1 MKEVRALYDV
11 RCVRC
16 RGRAVAHMAPS
27 GRKGTYREVLV
38 KLGAVRIVC
47 SGCGY
52 ARDVPQPQEDAYE
65 LWYAT
70 SFQGERL
77 WATNRTDLDR
87 LINWV
92 AARQRPRAPFPE
104 GVTIEA
110 LPKWLKARKNRAAI
124 LECLRRLRAT

>member
-1 MKEVRALYDV
+1 
-11 RCVRC
+11 VRC
-16 RGRAVAHMAPS
+16 RRRAVAQMAPC

-38 KLGAVRIVC
+38 KLGAVRISC
-47 SGCGY
+47 PHCGY
-52 ARDVPQPQEDAYE
+52 ARDVPQGEEDAYE

-77 WATNRTDLDR
+77 WATNRADLDR
-87 LINWV
+87 LIAWV
-92 AARQRPRAPFPE
+92 GARQRPRAPFPE

-110 LPKWLKARKNRAAI
+110 LPKWLKAGKNRAAI